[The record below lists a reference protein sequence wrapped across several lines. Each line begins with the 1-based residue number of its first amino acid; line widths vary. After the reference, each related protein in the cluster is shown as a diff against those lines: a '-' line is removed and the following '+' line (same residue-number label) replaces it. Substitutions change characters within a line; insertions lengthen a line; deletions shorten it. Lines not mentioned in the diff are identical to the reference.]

1 MAHALSIRAQIA
13 ATRGAVPEARLLF
26 EAAISAFREQGMSL
40 FAPKAQ
46 RSLGTLLG
54 GDEGGAMVALADQ
67 WITSQGIRNP
77 TRMAAIYIGSR
88 SEPG

>member
-13 ATRGAVPEARLLF
+13 VARGAVPEARLLF
-26 EAAISAFREQGMSL
+26 ERAISAFREQGMSL
-40 FAPKAQ
+40 FAAAAQ

-54 GDEGGAMVALADQ
+54 GDEGSAMVALADQ
-67 WITSQGIRNP
+67 WKTSQGIRNP
-77 TRMAAIYIGSR
+77 ARMAAIYVASR